1 MLKLTI
7 LFVVQQKLSPTV
19 EFKLKFFDQILD
31 IVIWNCWGSRT
42 GNSKRRARLL
52 TGVANTFLRGCD
64 LLKEDIEE
72 LGKKLGIKNDEHL
85 DKNWTIYFD

>member
-1 MLKLTI
+1 MSFEI
-7 LFVVQQKLSPTV
+7 AGAV
-19 EFKLKFFDQILD
+19 EQEIQNEELD
-31 IVIWNCWGSRT
+31 CT
-42 GNSKRRARLL
+42 D
-52 TGVANTFLRGCD
+52 GVANTFLRDCD